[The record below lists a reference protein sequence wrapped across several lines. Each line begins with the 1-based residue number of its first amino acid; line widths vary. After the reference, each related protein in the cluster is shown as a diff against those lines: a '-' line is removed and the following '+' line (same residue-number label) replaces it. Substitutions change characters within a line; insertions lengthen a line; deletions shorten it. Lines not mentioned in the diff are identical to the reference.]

1 VHAETRRTMRCT
13 EGAEALLWQWSI
25 HPRDSV
31 IAVVRRREFSTMAH
45 WPFDQ
50 AVNVA
55 AITTR
60 QVIEDGLPILCVV
73 HYLEDD
79 SWAFVCGT
87 ANGTEDGRVI
97 RMDTALR
104 IDPTLA
110 TIPHLRRG
118 WFAQR
123 AAVGSPWIEQL
134 NTDDQDTKKA

>member
-1 VHAETRRTMRCT
+1 MTEQSHTVQRTIYPTAPLHSGRDR
-13 EGAEALLWQWSI
+13 LLF
-25 HPRDSV
+25 
-31 IAVVRRREFSTMAH
+31 VRRLEFSIMEH

-50 AVNVA
+50 AANVA

-110 TIPHLRRG
+110 TIAHLRPG

-134 NTDDQDTKKA
+134 NTDDQGT

>member
-1 VHAETRRTMRCT
+1 M
-13 EGAEALLWQWSI
+13 
-25 HPRDSV
+25 
-31 IAVVRRREFSTMAH
+31 IAVVGRCELNTMDH

-50 AVNVA
+50 APNVA

-60 QVIEDGLPILCVV
+60 QVIEDRSPILCVV

-79 SWAFVCGT
+79 SWAFLCGT

-104 IDPTLA
+104 IDPTLT
-110 TIPHLRRG
+110 TIAHLRPG

-123 AAVGSPWIEQL
+123 TVVGSPWIEQL
-134 NTDDQDTKKA
+134 NTDDQHT